1 MLEFTYAR
9 VSLGFRLGLVLSR
22 IGCIWKTLVVQL
34 SFTRVLIGFHVGFT
48 WLLGPRCSSETFCMA
63 FLVWMALLSR
73 VAVAAVVSVGA
84 LGVFVALSVDVAVA
98 DSGFLGSCYCYCFSC
113 AAVAAAADAAA
124 AEACDVATNS
134 NFCKRVIIQSC
145 WPQHE
150 ERGRGS
156 IADLHLHQQQPIHL
170 QLHSKA

>member
-1 MLEFTYAR
+1 MAYCHYLVNDRMAR
-9 VSLGFRLGLVLSR
+9 LSDSVSLVF
-22 IGCIWKTLVVQL
+22 QA
-34 SFTRVLIGFHVGFT
+34 GFT
-48 WLLGPRCSSETFCMA
+48 WLLGLQCCSETFCMA
-63 FLVWMALLSR
+63 FLLWMALLSR

-98 DSGFLGSCYCYCFSC
+98 ESGLLGSCYCYCFSC
-113 AAVAAAADAAA
+113 AAVAAAVDAAA
-124 AEACDVATNS
+124 ADACDVATNP
-134 NFCKRVIIQSC
+134 NFRTRVIIQSC

-156 IADLHLHQQQPIHL
+156 TADSYLHQQQPIHL

>member
-1 MLEFTYAR
+1 
-9 VSLGFRLGLVLSR
+9 
-22 IGCIWKTLVVQL
+22 
-34 SFTRVLIGFHVGFT
+34 
-48 WLLGPRCSSETFCMA
+48 MA

-156 IADLHLHQQQPIHL
+156 TADLHLHQQQPIHL